1 MDATKNKLTFE
12 DKQRLGKILDNSS
25 FEKTLT
31 QKEKKQNMSDNRP
44 LLSAHE
50 KKKHYRLFFLEIQIH
65 SVI

>member
-31 QKEKKQNMSDNRP
+31 QKEKKQNI
-44 LLSAHE
+44 E
-50 KKKHYRLFFLEIQIH
+50 KIFIKK
-65 SVI
+65 